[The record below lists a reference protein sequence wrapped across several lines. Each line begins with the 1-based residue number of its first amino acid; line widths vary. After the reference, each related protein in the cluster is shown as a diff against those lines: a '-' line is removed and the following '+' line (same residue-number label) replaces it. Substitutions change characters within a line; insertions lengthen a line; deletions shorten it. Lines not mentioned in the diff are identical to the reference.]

1 MMGVIE
7 LVLIVVVIGV
17 FSSVVLSSPSTRS
30 RVDWSKVMLVFLGIP
45 FLLVVALGGTYFLSQ
60 SRAQHEVAIAQVE
73 KIIAQ
78 DVAASEM
85 SSVLQEHES
94 ISDEGQ
100 TGLSHDDVTSTVT
113 DSDNNY
119 RGAQIPIY
127 SAQHEM
133 PSRIG
138 MLTEAISQPKVIS
151 LVLIITFVI
160 GLLIWLIAIRKNK
173 VALLLTFAS
182 LGAAVLV
189 FGLFSVKVDTIEYP
203 AQPQITHSSALSP
216 SQKPPA
222 YQEDPNGSIPVDKEE
237 NEEDGTVKPLQILER
252 DYDFSHGTSISSK
265 SVNKIPNWVD
275 EALTENVFR
284 PDENEIVITSKR
296 YSSLQEAE
304 AELNK
309 IAEMLVTDYIVGIY
323 PEMRESWIDAEEI
336 RRLGILEKSC
346 EITWP
351 FQVGEFKDTVYQVTW
366 QLDVTS
372 RIQNDLHDSWQRDS
386 ISQRLVYLGGG
397 FGLITLIFGIG
408 AVVTRGKKQET
419 A

>member
-1 MMGVIE
+1 M
-7 LVLIVVVIGV
+7 
-17 FSSVVLSSPSTRS
+17 
-30 RVDWSKVMLVFLGIP
+30 
-45 FLLVVALGGTYFLSQ
+45 
-60 SRAQHEVAIAQVE
+60 
-73 KIIAQ
+73 
-78 DVAASEM
+78 
-85 SSVLQEHES
+85 
-94 ISDEGQ
+94 
-100 TGLSHDDVTSTVT
+100 
-113 DSDNNY
+113 
-119 RGAQIPIY
+119 
-127 SAQHEM
+127 
-133 PSRIG
+133 
-138 MLTEAISQPKVIS
+138 
-151 LVLIITFVI
+151 
-160 GLLIWLIAIRKNK
+160 
-173 VALLLTFAS
+173 
-182 LGAAVLV
+182 
-189 FGLFSVKVDTIEYP
+189 
-203 AQPQITHSSALSP
+203 
-216 SQKPPA
+216 
-222 YQEDPNGSIPVDKEE
+222 
-237 NEEDGTVKPLQILER
+237 
-252 DYDFSHGTSISSK
+252 
-265 SVNKIPNWVD
+265 NKIPNWVD